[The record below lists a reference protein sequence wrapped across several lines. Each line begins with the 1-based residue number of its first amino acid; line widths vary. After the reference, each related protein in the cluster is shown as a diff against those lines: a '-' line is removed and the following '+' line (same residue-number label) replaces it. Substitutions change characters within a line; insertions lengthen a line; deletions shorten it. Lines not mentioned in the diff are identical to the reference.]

1 LLFVTGGADL
11 KNSID
16 KRIEELEKRFRRSE
30 VTLIMSDGSHVPLHL
45 GRGKDGADLFAR
57 TMASPDSPTAD
68 LIRRSVGAL
77 EPGGSRF
84 IELCRALLNSP
95 GESDAEDYTDFRR
108 ETEKEHHH
116 VH

>member
-68 LIRRSVGAL
+68 LIRRSVGAI

-95 GESDAEDYTDFRR
+95 GEIVGEDITDHTR
-108 ETEKEHHH
+108 ETKKELY
-116 VH
+116 VQ